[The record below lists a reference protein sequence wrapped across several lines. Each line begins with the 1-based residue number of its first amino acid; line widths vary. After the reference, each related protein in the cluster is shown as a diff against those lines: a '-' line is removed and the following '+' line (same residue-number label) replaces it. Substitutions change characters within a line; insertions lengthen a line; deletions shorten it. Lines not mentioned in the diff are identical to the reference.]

1 MRRFSVI
8 VLLSITISLSFA
20 NKTATVYFEE
30 DIPVTY
36 RNSPNFHLSSG
47 FQITPTKKPN
57 SQLSPESWRNWPVLP
72 LFSDKALV
80 ILKKSLENPNL
91 DSHAISRVGDCQFTT
106 DTFLAGY
113 VKGVYSVPQ
122 GYKETSHFFRESFV
136 RDSVTAANGL
146 GINSVLNPIFGLA
159 AGNSQCLINE
169 TPLVCELRTRHPA
182 VVLVAM
188 GTNWKPYAELT
199 FEKNLR
205 EVVDIILASGAL
217 PILATKADN
226 IEEDWTLNLAIARVA
241 YDYELPLINIWSAVQ
256 DLPNHGLS
264 APANEYLTADAWM
277 VRNDVWLKTLE
288 QVRMVLDD

>member
-1 MRRFSVI
+1 MRRFGVL
-8 VLLSITISLSFA
+8 VLLSVVISLSFT

-30 DIPVTY
+30 GIPVIH
-36 RNSPNFHLSSG
+36 RNFPNLHLFNE
-47 FQITPTKKPN
+47 FQITPTPITN
-57 SQLSPESWRNWPVLP
+57 SRLSPEFWRNWPVLP
-72 LFSDKALV
+72 QFSEKALA
-80 ILKKSLENPNL
+80 ILEKGLENPNL
-91 DSHAISRVGDCQFTT
+91 DSHAFSRVGDCQFTT

-122 GYKETSHFFRESFV
+122 GYKETTHFFRESFV

-146 GINSVLNPIFGLA
+146 GINSVLNPFFGLA
-159 AGNSQCLINE
+159 AGNTQCMGYE
-169 TPLVCELRTRHPA
+169 TPLDCELRTRRPA
-182 VVLVAM
+182 IVLVAM

-226 IEEDWTLNLAIARVA
+226 IEEDWKLNLAIARVA
-241 YDYELPLINIWSAVQ
+241 YDYDLPMINLWLAVQ

-277 VRNDVWLKTLE
+277 VRNNVWLKTLE
-288 QVRMVLDD
+288 PVRMALDD